1 MAGPRNRKERRA
13 AAAATSAND
22 TFDPASIP
30 MAHPPRESTRNPKSK
45 TLVELIAERQQDLIS
60 QGMMM
65 PSGTSEQDAG
75 PGTRFVTIDPQTGKI
90 ENFDGSDANGPNSTS
105 RVQEVGENEEDEE
118 DKEQEGEGAGKE
130 EDTHSPDDAPPIPP
144 FIDTLLL
151 SIPLTTL
158 HLTLSYL
165 AAHQYAESINMEHL
179 LKDSGYVAFP
189 ILTFLVHLAHGHIV
203 SIAIRGD
210 PRASESISLLPWS
223 PEKMSLS
230 FLRRLLFPPSWRTL
244 IFLPIAVALGMKLVT
259 ITNEDPYYAVMK
271 RAPAIGTIWVWS
283 ILEVPL
289 GAALLGALVPM
300 TWAVWWKGYGIL

>member
-13 AAAATSAND
+13 AAAAASAND
-22 TFDPASIP
+22 TFDPTSIP
-30 MAHPPRESTRNPKSK
+30 MAHPPRESSRKPSK

-65 PSGTSEQDAG
+65 PGGTREQDAG

-90 ENFDGSDANGPNSTS
+90 ENFNGSDANGPNSTS
-105 RVQEVGENEEDEE
+105 RVQEVEDDEE
-118 DKEQEGEGAGKE
+118 VEDMKEEEAGKGE
-130 EDTHSPDDAPPIPP
+130 ETHSPDDAPPIPP

-203 SIAIRGD
+203 SFAVRGD

-223 PEKMSLS
+223 PEKLSIS

-244 IFLPIAVALGMKLVT
+244 IFLPIAVALGTKLVT

-283 ILEVPL
+283 ILEIPL